1 MSSLNRVTLVGNLG
15 QDPETRY
22 TQNQMPVCNFSL
34 ATTDVKTD
42 AQGNKKEQT
51 EWHRIIVW
59 NKQAENVQKYL
70 KKGSSALVEGKIQY
84 KKWKDKEG
92 KDRFTTEILAQKVL
106 FLGKNVGQGN
116 AAAQEPVAIPS
127 DLGDIPF

>member
-84 KKWKDKEG
+84 RKWQDKDG

-106 FLGKNVGQGN
+106 FLGKNSGQN
-116 AAAQEPVAIPS
+116 SPAQNTGS
-127 DLGDIPF
+127 DDWSDMPF